1 MNKLTSLRKELGFK
15 TIKAFADSV
24 GISYTTVHK
33 WEKRGNLPDA
43 INIGKI
49 CNKFPRINP
58 QYFAGE
64 NEPMFDYT
72 SVQQSQPEPLSVRPV
87 TVYGK
92 VTAGETI
99 GLWNY
104 NSEPLR
110 EMAISH
116 ERINGIKDKLYGFT
130 VYGDS
135 MRERYHDGDEVAAIP
150 LDFEYKKPRD
160 GDIVVVF
167 LQSDMEIIE
176 PHVKLFQWV
185 DKSRGDFLLKSI
197 NPYFKDM
204 LKNKKQ
210 VTKIF
215 RVIFNISFVD
225 YRENRK

>member
-1 MNKLTSLRKELGFK
+1 MGGGF
-15 TIKAFADSV
+15 ILDLKAK
-24 GISYTTVHK
+24 IP
-33 WEKRGNLPDA
+33 NLNLA
-43 INIGKI
+43 
-49 CNKFPRINP
+49 
-58 QYFAGE
+58 YFE
-64 NEPMFDYT
+64 SDNEPMFIEPLAT
-72 SVQQSQPEPLSVRPV
+72 LSNTTNSQPEPLSVRPV

-185 DKSRGDFLLKSI
+185 DKARGDFLLKSI

-204 LKNKKQ
+204 LKNKKE